1 MSVLVSILMVIV
13 LAVGSVFGFYNG
25 MVSSREN
32 VDSKWSQV
40 DNQLQRRSDLIP
52 NLVNTVKGYASHEKE
67 VFQSVSDARAK
78 MAGAKSVG
86 DKLSAN
92 TELSGALSRLLAVA
106 ENYPQLKA
114 DQNFRQLQVAVMD
127 VEEHLQGERKTVS
140 QLPAR
145 TTMTQC
151 RITIQRLNRCPTHYL
166 PGRWDLRSGITLK
179 WKRLPRQFRKCSSD
193 YVHIPERIGILSY
206 SQFLNMAICSR
217 GNGGQYFVADSAET
231 NGFLRY
237 LRTG

>member
-1 MSVLVSILMVIV
+1 MSALVSILMVIV

-25 MVSSREN
+25 MVSAREN

-86 DKLSAN
+86 DKLAAN
-92 TELSGALSRLLAVA
+92 TELNSALSRLLAVA

-114 DQNFRQLQVAVMD
+114 DQNFRQLQDELSGTENRIAVARKDYNDAVQGYNTKIKSLPYSLFAGTLGFTARD
-127 VEEHLQGERKTVS
+127 YFKVEETAKTV
-140 QLPAR
+140 P
-145 TTMTQC
+145 
-151 RITIQRLNRCPTHYL
+151 
-166 PGRWDLRSGITLK
+166 K
-179 WKRLPRQFRKCSSD
+179 VQF
-193 YVHIPERIGILSY
+193 
-206 SQFLNMAICSR
+206 
-217 GNGGQYFVADSAET
+217 
-231 NGFLRY
+231 
-237 LRTG
+237 

>member
-92 TELSGALSRLLAVA
+92 T
-106 ENYPQLKA
+106 
-114 DQNFRQLQVAVMD
+114 
-127 VEEHLQGERKTVS
+127 
-140 QLPAR
+140 
-145 TTMTQC
+145 
-151 RITIQRLNRCPTHYL
+151 
-166 PGRWDLRSGITLK
+166 
-179 WKRLPRQFRKCSSD
+179 
-193 YVHIPERIGILSY
+193 
-206 SQFLNMAICSR
+206 
-217 GNGGQYFVADSAET
+217 
-231 NGFLRY
+231 
-237 LRTG
+237 